1 MIIQSKVNPIQAPF
15 ELIILQS
22 HVNPTTIQSNLNL
35 IQSKLNPNLI
45 LPGCLTHPESNPTQ
59 SDPVSVI
66 LPRQSLKL
74 PMLGWILQDHFKHS
88 RREPSILI
96 ESSNPLAWW
105 KGGGWGGFKSSYR
118 SQRFHSHQDLLGIPS
133 GSSESNWIEQMDLSK
148 RRRFVRIRPPFCRTE
163 ISHRFQNGFKIL
175 KKKLNPSGNLQGFDT
190 DLIRIGLGFPSR
202 FIRLRF
208 LSCWDLIT
216 RISLPP
222 PSSSFFCLFW
232 RRGRWGE
239 AILRDP
245 SGSLAILDRSSKCRG
260 MNKDQDQRSF
270 TLGHSSRDPSL
281 KQDPKQPPRILPT
294 STAKSGS
301 KSEPGS
307 STLWQWSQV
316 WRRILTNRIL
326 TR

>member
-45 LPGCLTHPESNPTQ
+45 LPGCLTHSESNPTQ

-163 ISHRFQNGFKIL
+163 ISHRFQNGFKI
-175 KKKLNPSGNLQGFDT
+175 
-190 DLIRIGLGFPSR
+190 
-202 FIRLRF
+202 
-208 LSCWDLIT
+208 
-216 RISLPP
+216 
-222 PSSSFFCLFW
+222 
-232 RRGRWGE
+232 
-239 AILRDP
+239 
-245 SGSLAILDRSSKCRG
+245 
-260 MNKDQDQRSF
+260 
-270 TLGHSSRDPSL
+270 
-281 KQDPKQPPRILPT
+281 
-294 STAKSGS
+294 
-301 KSEPGS
+301 
-307 STLWQWSQV
+307 
-316 WRRILTNRIL
+316 
-326 TR
+326 